1 VPRRA
6 LPVLLVAAALAGCGD
21 DEATSAPEPTP
32 EATAV
37 TTEEPTP
44 TPSATDTP
52 SPTATEQ
59 PPPEEQEGGA
69 GDEEAARV
77 PARYT
82 VDAAGVHPP
91 RVALP
96 AFLAIEL
103 SVQNGFAS
111 PITVR
116 LEGAEPFRV
125 GPYATE
131 QVRVDGRRPGRYVID
146 FGRGKTGLLVTGAE
160 PGP

>member
-1 VPRRA
+1 VPRLVLA
-6 LPVLLVAAALAGCGD
+6 VLLAAAVAGCGE
-21 DEATSAPEPTP
+21 DETTSAPSPSP

-37 TTEEPTP
+37 ATEEPTP
-44 TPSATDTP
+44 TQTATET
-52 SPTATEQ
+52 PTATPTEQ
-59 PPPEEQEGGA
+59 PAPEESEGGA

-77 PARYT
+77 PAAFT
-82 VDAAGVHPP
+82 VDSAGVHPP
-91 RVALP
+91 QVAVP

-103 SVQNGFAS
+103 SVQNGFGS

-125 GPYATE
+125 GGYATE
-131 QVRVDGRRPGRYVID
+131 VVQLDGRRPGRYVID
-146 FGRGKTGLLVTGAE
+146 FGRGKRGLLVTGAE

>member
-1 VPRRA
+1 VRV

-21 DEATSAPEPTP
+21 DETVSAPSPMP

-37 TTEEPTP
+37 ETETPTP
-44 TPSATDTP
+44 TPTATET
-52 SPTATEQ
+52 PTATPTEQ
-59 PPPEEQEGGA
+59 PAPEDSEGGA

-77 PARYT
+77 PAAFT
-82 VDAAGVHPP
+82 VDAGGVHPP
-91 RVALP
+91 QVAVP

-116 LEGAEPFRV
+116 LDGAEPFRV
-125 GPYATE
+125 LPYATE
-131 QVRVDGRRPGRYVID
+131 VVRLEGRRPGRHVID
-146 FGRGKTGLLVTGAE
+146 FGRGKQGLLVTGAE

>member
-1 VPRRA
+1 VPRL
-6 LPVLLVAAALAGCGD
+6 LPVLLVVAALAGCGD
-21 DEATSAPEPTP
+21 DETVSAPSPEP

-37 TTEEPTP
+37 ATEEPTP
-44 TPSATDTP
+44 TATDTP
-52 SPTATEQ
+52 TPTATEQ

-69 GDEEAARV
+69 GDEEEARV
-77 PARYT
+77 PARFT
-82 VDAAGVHPP
+82 VDAQGVTPP
-91 RVALP
+91 QVAVP

-103 SVQNGFAS
+103 FVQNGFAS

-131 QVRVDGRRPGRYVID
+131 RVRLAGRRPGRYVID
-146 FGRGKTGLLVTGAE
+146 FGRGQQGLLVTGAE

>member
-1 VPRRA
+1 VARRP
-6 LPVLLVAAALAGCGD
+6 LLVLLVAAALGGCGD
-21 DEATSAPEPTP
+21 DETTSAPSPTP

-37 TTEEPTP
+37 ATEEPTP
-44 TPSATDTP
+44 SPTATETP

-59 PPPEEQEGGA
+59 PAPEEQEGGA

-77 PARYT
+77 PAAFT
-82 VDAAGVHPP
+82 VDSAGVHPP
-91 RVALP
+91 QVAVP

-131 QVRVDGRRPGRYVID
+131 VVRLEGRRPGRHVID
-146 FGRGKTGLLVTGAE
+146 FGRGQQGLLVTGAE